1 MTLHAKTRKAQSAM
15 EYLMT
20 YGWAILIIA
29 VVLGVLFN
37 IGVFNGAGALGT
49 SCVAYSG
56 FLCSSPILSH
66 TTGNLIVTI
75 GQNTGTNWASAN
87 VVFVPQG
94 GSTTSGGVPQVSSEP
109 QVPGFSAGNTFN
121 GVAYNGAANALGSFN
136 SGQSQSI
143 TLVTGQ
149 NSGIN
154 TGTLVSGAI
163 WSAYTVSGSSSV
175 YYVQMATANLKAV

>member
-1 MTLHAKTRKAQSAM
+1 M

-87 VVFVPQG
+87 IVFVPQ
-94 GSTTSGGVPQVSSEP
+94 GSTTSGGVPQVSSDP
-109 QVPGFSAGNTFN
+109 QISSFNSMNTFN
-121 GVAYNGAANALGSFN
+121 GGSVGGAANVLGSFN
-136 SGQSQSI
+136 SGQSQSV

-163 WSAYTVSGSSSV
+163 WAAYTVSGSSSV